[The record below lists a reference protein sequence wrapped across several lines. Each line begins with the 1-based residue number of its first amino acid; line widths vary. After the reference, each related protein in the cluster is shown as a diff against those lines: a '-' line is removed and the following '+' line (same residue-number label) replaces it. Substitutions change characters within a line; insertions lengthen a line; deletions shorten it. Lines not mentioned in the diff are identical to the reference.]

1 MLRIFFKWITTNPL
15 KVVGIGFIVLM
26 AFAIGATKI
35 VKDTTADAFIPKG
48 HSSLVNKDKLVEIFG
63 LDDPIVVVVENEVGV
78 FNSKTLK
85 LIYELSEEIQKFKEV
100 KNDGITSLSRQKNI
114 QGVSDGMDVEYFL
127 EEAEVLY
134 GKLLELTEKMK
145 LCRPLLKR
153 FLMLKEL

>member
-1 MLRIFFKWITTNPL
+1 MGLL
-15 KVVGIGFIVLM
+15 LVV
-26 AFAIGATKI
+26 AFGLGATKI
-35 VKDTTADAFIPKG
+35 VKDTTADVFIPKG
-48 HSSLVNKDKLVEIFG
+48 HSSLVNKDRLVEIFG
-63 LDDPIVVVVENEVGV
+63 LDDPIVVVVENEEGV
-78 FNSKTLK
+78 FNPKTLK
-85 LIYELSEEIQKFKEV
+85 LVYELSEEIQKFKEV